1 MSGENITSSLPKPR
15 NSPRERDR
23 RSLAN
28 SFELNS
34 RPKPWSNAIPSD
46 SVGAAFRMSHKN
58 NHKLRIGIVG
68 AGEIVR
74 RRHLPALLRH
84 PDVEVVAVCNSSYE
98 SADKFC
104 RENAPQATPMQNWA
118 ELLGMADLDVIW
130 IGTPP
135 YMHSA
140 VTVSAL
146 EAGKHVFCQARMA
159 MDLTEAKEML
169 TASRRYPELVTML
182 CPPPH
187 GMRGD
192 LLVQKL
198 LAEKILGRLHYLRLQ
213 SLNSAFLD
221 PDAPAHWRQR
231 IEMSGLNTLTLG
243 IYAEVLQH
251 WFGDI
256 TGVFARGRILQPMRQ
271 GYEVIIPDWLS
282 VLCTFANGME
292 GTLEFSGVDAHSP
305 ADRLEVYGDLGTLTY
320 DFGADVVH
328 ASRIGDR
335 ALHVVELTPDL
346 ETNWHVE
353 DDFIAAVK
361 SRGRIN
367 PHPDFEDGVRYM
379 RVVQAVADSRAR
391 NEWVADRA
399 GDVLDDQRNSQSLKR
414 SPRVTRVREYSL
426 TTACREE

>member
-1 MSGENITSSLPKPR
+1 MSQ
-15 NSPRERDR
+15 
-23 RSLAN
+23 
-28 SFELNS
+28 
-34 RPKPWSNAIPSD
+34 
-46 SVGAAFRMSHKN
+46 KN
-58 NHKLRIGIVG
+58 HHKLRLGIIG
-68 AGEIVR
+68 AGEVVR
-74 RRHLPALLRH
+74 RRHLPALQRH
-84 PDVEVVAVCNSSYE
+84 PDVEVVAVCNSTYE

-104 RENAPQATPMQNWA
+104 RENAPHATPMQNWA
-118 ELLGMADLDVIW
+118 ELLGIADLDVIW

-140 VTVSAL
+140 VTISAL

-159 MDLTEAKEML
+159 MDLAEAEEML
-169 TASRRYPELVTML
+169 AVSRRFPELVTML

-187 GMRGD
+187 GMRSD

-198 LAEKILGRLHYLRLQ
+198 LAEESLGRPHHLRLQ
-213 SLNSAFLD
+213 SLDSGFLD

-231 IEMSGLNTLTLG
+231 IEISGLNMLTLG

-256 TGVFARGRILQPMRQ
+256 TGVFARGKILQPIRQ
-271 GYEVIIPDWLS
+271 DYEVIIPEALT

-292 GTLEFSGVDAHSP
+292 GVLEFSAVDALAP

-328 ASRIGDR
+328 AGQIGDR
-335 ALHVVELTPDL
+335 ALRVVELTPDL

-353 DDFIAAVK
+353 DDFIAAVQ
-361 SRGRIN
+361 SRGRIR

-379 RVVQAVADSRAR
+379 RVVQAVADSRMR
-391 NEWVADRA
+391 NEWVTIAPPA
-399 GDVLDDQRNSQSLKR
+399 
-414 SPRVTRVREYSL
+414 
-426 TTACREE
+426 

>member
-1 MSGENITSSLPKPR
+1 
-15 NSPRERDR
+15 
-23 RSLAN
+23 
-28 SFELNS
+28 
-34 RPKPWSNAIPSD
+34 
-46 SVGAAFRMSHKN
+46 MSHRTS
-58 NHKLRIGIVG
+58 HKLRVGIVG

-74 RRHLPALLRH
+74 RRHLPALHRH
-84 PDVEVVAVCNSSYE
+84 PDVEVVAVCNSTYD

-104 RENAPQATPMQNWA
+104 REHAPHATPMQNWA
-118 ELLGMADLDVIW
+118 ELLGMAELDIVW
-130 IGTPP
+130 IGSPP
-135 YMHSA
+135 YVHSA

-159 MDLTEAKEML
+159 MDLLEANEML

-198 LAEKILGRLHYLRLQ
+198 LADEVIGRAHHLRLQ
-213 SLNSAFLD
+213 SLNSSFLD
-221 PDAPAHWRQR
+221 PEAPAHWRQR
-231 IEMSGLNTLTLG
+231 VEMSGLNVLTLG
-243 IYAEVLQH
+243 IYVEVLQH

-256 TGVFARGRILQPMRQ
+256 TGVFARGQILQPMRQ
-271 GYEVIIPDWLS
+271 GYEVLIPDMLT
-282 VLCTFANGME
+282 VLCRFANGMD
-292 GTLEFSGVDAHSP
+292 GVLEFSGVDAHAP

-320 DFGADVVH
+320 DFGADAVH
-328 ASRIGDR
+328 AGQTGDPALR
-335 ALHVVELTPDL
+335 AVELTPDL

-391 NEWVADRA
+391 KEWVEIGPAA
-399 GDVLDDQRNSQSLKR
+399 
-414 SPRVTRVREYSL
+414 
-426 TTACREE
+426 